1 MIILKKLYVTQV
13 SYVHCKIMEKLIRKK
28 IVDHFHRHN
37 LFSNRQFGF
46 IGERSTALQLLV
58 VLEHWTSILDEG
70 GAIDA
75 IYTAFMK
82 AFDKVLHKRLINKLK
97 SYRISDQTCLWI
109 RNFLSNRK
117 QRVEVNGEL
126 SQWHNV
132 TSGIPQGSVLG
143 PILFVVFINDLPDCV
158 DSEVFMFADDTKLY
172 RTIAHQSDIQTVQN
186 DINNLFNWS
195 EKWLL
200 CFHLDKCKVLPITTK
215 HSSNRENE
223 RYQMPTYEGSITTL
237 VTLNCEKDVHCRCK
251 H

>member
-1 MIILKKLYVTQV
+1 
-13 SYVHCKIMEKLIRKK
+13 MEKLIRKK

-46 IGERSTALQLLV
+46 IGGRSTALQLLV

-70 GAIDA
+70 GTIDA
-75 IYTAFMK
+75 IYTDFMK

-109 RNFLSNRK
+109 CNFLSSRK
-117 QRVEVNGEL
+117 QRVEVNGEF

-143 PILFVVFINDLPDCV
+143 PILFVVFINDLLDCV
-158 DSEVFMFADDTKLY
+158 DSEVSMFADDTKLY

-200 CFHLDKCKVLPITTK
+200 RFHSDKCKDLPITTK
-215 HSSNRENE
+215 HRA
-223 RYQMPTYEGSITTL
+223 I
-237 VTLNCEKDVHCRCK
+237 EKTRDTKCQRMKDPSQH
-251 H
+251 

>member
-28 IVDHFHRHN
+28 IVDHFHRHS

-75 IYTAFMK
+75 IYTDFMK

-117 QRVEVNGEL
+117 QRVQVNGEL
-126 SQWHNV
+126 S
-132 TSGIPQGSVLG
+132 
-143 PILFVVFINDLPDCV
+143 
-158 DSEVFMFADDTKLY
+158 
-172 RTIAHQSDIQTVQN
+172 
-186 DINNLFNWS
+186 
-195 EKWLL
+195 
-200 CFHLDKCKVLPITTK
+200 
-215 HSSNRENE
+215 
-223 RYQMPTYEGSITTL
+223 
-237 VTLNCEKDVHCRCK
+237 
-251 H
+251 